1 MYKTFLSWRYLLAR
15 RTNWIGIVGIFLGV
29 GAMILILSIMSGFLG
44 ETKNAVRGSLSDL
57 VVRPDFRTRIDG
69 TKADSDPAK
78 LLEIVRADPRVAG
91 AAVQLSW
98 FGLFTVKGETED
110 KDLIFSDAEFS
121 KQSGVRLVGVDV
133 EDELQTSELR
143 QALEREPLPGHFDTR
158 VADPAHPF
166 APPPGYA
173 PEGRRAPSVLVGE
186 QLARNWLLRPGM
198 EIEVF
203 TVPPG
208 VSLDQIGKDTA
219 SNKTFVVAGTFR
231 TQENEMDLGT
241 IYFDRRELSK
251 FLGRQLEYT
260 QVLVR
265 CKDYE
270 RDGTAVRDELAR
282 KLLAA
287 NLVRGTRSLRTNEL
301 TEVNTWEQQK
311 GTLLGAIENERVLMA
326 IMLSLV
332 VLVAAFTI
340 FAILSMMV
348 TEKRRDIGILCAL
361 GATPGGIQ
369 ALFLFIAFW
378 DALLGA
384 TTGAIAGTWLAL
396 KIDPIEQW
404 LSKTLGVQIF
414 NRDVYLFDH
423 IPAIVDPRAVAIIV
437 LVAFACTFVFALA
450 PAWRAGRMHP
460 LDALRYE

>member
-1 MYKTFLSWRYLLAR
+1 MYKSFLSWRYLLAR

-29 GAMILILSIMSGFLG
+29 GAMILILSIMTGFLG

-57 VVRPDFRTRIDG
+57 VIRPDFRTRIDG
-69 TKADSDPAK
+69 SKVVSDPAK
-78 LLEIVRADPRVAG
+78 VLEVVRADPRVAG
-91 AAVQLSW
+91 ASAQLSW
-98 FGLFTVKGETED
+98 FGLFTVKGESED

-121 KQSGVRLVGVDV
+121 KQSGVRLVGIDV
-133 EDELQTSELR
+133 ADEFQTSELK
-143 QALEREPLPGHFDTR
+143 QALAREPLHGDTR
-158 VADPAHPF
+158 VGDVEHPF
-166 APPPGYA
+166 APPPGYD
-173 PEGRRAPSVLVGE
+173 PPGRKLPSVIVGE
-186 QLARNWLLRPGM
+186 QLARNWLLHRGS
-198 EIEVF
+198 EIEIF

-208 VSLDQIGKDTA
+208 VSLEEIGRDTSAA
-219 SNKTFVVAGTFR
+219 SNKAFVVAGTFR

-241 IYFDRRELSK
+241 IYFERNELSK
-251 FLGRQLEYT
+251 FLGRKLDFT

-265 CKDYE
+265 CKDFD
-270 RDGTAVRDELAR
+270 RDGTAVRDEVAQ

-287 NLVRGTRSLRTNEL
+287 DLLRGTRSMRTGQL
-301 TEVNTWEQQK
+301 TEVNTWEDQK

-384 TTGAIAGTWLAL
+384 TAGAIAGTWLAL

-404 LSKTLGVQIF
+404 LSKSIGVQIF

-437 LVAFACTFVFALA
+437 LGAFVCTLLFAFV

-460 LDALRYE
+460 LDALRHE